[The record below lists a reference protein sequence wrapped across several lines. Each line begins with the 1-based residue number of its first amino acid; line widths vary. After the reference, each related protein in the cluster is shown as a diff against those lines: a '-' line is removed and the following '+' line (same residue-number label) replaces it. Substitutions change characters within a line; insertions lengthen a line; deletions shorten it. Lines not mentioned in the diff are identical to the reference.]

1 MVCLFHGDY
10 GPPDPT
16 FIISGSAS
24 GLHAW
29 AVSPKLLKEA
39 RNLGE
44 AEAIQ
49 RHLLQGQTV
58 AWCDQGY
65 AWVEQDA
72 IGWFYIAALLFV
84 VAPYLLVRFGAKTT
98 LKRLITG
105 RDAFPGA
112 AADASRRSS

>member
-1 MVCLFHGDY
+1 MTFVSTRDGMLFHGDY

-84 VAPYLLVRFGAKTT
+84 VRHICSSGSARRPHS
-98 LKRLITG
+98 
-105 RDAFPGA
+105 RD
-112 AADASRRSS
+112 